1 MPDDHLWTYIVL
13 YFIFSVLSLIFSL
26 SYRAVTSAL
35 ESRVRKASEDKSEAH
50 LAKRAEAL
58 LKIVEAPEKFERN
71 ALFVIFM
78 FNSIATL
85 LSVIGVCPAIIKL
98 FDEPTALTTALVT
111 LATVAASSVLVYM
124 LTVVIPTFAAEHDP
138 VAVYSSTAWISRPVF
153 ALFSPFATVAQVF
166 GKAILRVFGVN
177 LNAAE
182 EVTED
187 EILDLIDA
195 SEESGNIE
203 ATEKE
208 MLENVFEFSDL
219 TAGDV
224 MTHRTDMEAIDV
236 SASDEEILRVI
247 KETGFSRFPVYEDE
261 IDNIIGVLY
270 TREYLLDR
278 MTGEPK
284 PIRDLM
290 HQPLVTPEKVRAD
303 VLFRELQKSKIHIA
317 IVLDEYGGTCGIV
330 TMEDL
335 LEEIFG
341 NIYDEFDEHESVD
354 IQKLDENLWRV
365 AGSVDLEALAEA
377 LGCKFD
383 EEVYE
388 DYDTLGGLVFSS
400 LSLIPD
406 DGETPHVKAFGL
418 DINVEVFADRRVEW
432 ATVSVIEEEDDG
444 EDDE

>member
-1 MPDDHLWTYIVL
+1 M
-13 YFIFSVLSLIFSL
+13 FSL
-26 SYRAVTSAL
+26 CSRSVNSVV
-35 ESRVRKASEDKSEAH
+35 ESRVRKSADDGDKH
-50 LAKRAEAL
+50 AKAL
-58 LKIVEAPEKFERN
+58 LTALDSSSKIERN
-71 ALFVIFM
+71 ALYVIFT
-78 FNSIATL
+78 FNAIATVL
-85 LSVIGVCPAIIKL
+85 AVMGVCPAVISLISGISPVGKIL
-98 FDEPTALTTALVT
+98 CALL
-111 LATVAASSVLVYM
+111 TVVLSSVIIYIF
-124 LTVVIPTFAAEHDP
+124 TVVIPTFSAEHNP
-138 VAVYSSTAWISRPVF
+138 VSVYTATAWISRPVF
-153 ALFSPFATVAQVF
+153 ALFSPFAALSQYI
-166 GKAILRVFGVN
+166 GKAVLKLFGIKLSN
-177 LNAAE
+177 PE

-187 EILDLIDA
+187 EILDMIDA

-203 ATEKE
+203 ASEKE
-208 MLENVFEFSDL
+208 MLENVFEFSDI

-224 MTHRTDMEAIDV
+224 MTHRTDMEAIEV
-236 SASDEEILRVI
+236 SDGDEEILRI
-247 KETGFSRFPVYEDE
+247 IRETGFSRFPVFEDD

-278 MTGEPK
+278 MSGEPT
-284 PIRDLM
+284 PVRELM

-317 IVLDEYGGTCGIV
+317 IVLDEYGGTSGLV

-341 NIYDEFDEHESVD
+341 NIYDEFDEHEPLD

-365 AGSVDLEALAEA
+365 AGSVDLETLAEA
-377 LGCKFD
+377 IGCKFD
-383 EEVYE
+383 DEVYE

-432 ATVSVIEEEDDG
+432 ATVSVIAEEEDEENSSDSTKK
-444 EDDE
+444 